1 MRIALSDYNPD
12 WPKMFKQEVSIIMQ
26 GFPLQDTVVEHV
38 GSTSVAG
45 IKAKPVIDIMVGVPS
60 LPEDLTG
67 VIDHLKIFGYQY
79 MERYNLVIPERRF
92 FQKDQNE
99 IRTHQIHLTS
109 FYSDF
114 WDKLLFFR
122 NLLREDAETRQLYEE
137 LKLHLAERSWN
148 SVNDYA
154 SAKNEFIE
162 DIDRRRKAL
171 KVNKQ
176 SKFPQH

>member
-1 MRIALSDYNPD
+1 
-12 WPKMFKQEVSIIMQ
+12 MQ
-26 GFPLQDTVVEHV
+26 GFPLQDFVVEHV

-45 IKAKPVIDIMVGVPS
+45 IKAKPVIDIMIGVPS
-60 LPEDLTG
+60 LPEDLTP
-67 VIDHLKIFGYQY
+67 VIDHLKIFGYEY

-92 FQKDQNE
+92 FQKDQSE

-109 FYSDF
+109 FHSDF

-122 NLLREDAETRQLYEE
+122 NLLREDAEIRQLYQE
-137 LKLHLAERSWN
+137 LKLRLAEKSWN

-162 DIDRRRKAL
+162 AIDQRRKAL
-171 KVNKQ
+171 KINKQ
-176 SKFPQH
+176 LKSPQH